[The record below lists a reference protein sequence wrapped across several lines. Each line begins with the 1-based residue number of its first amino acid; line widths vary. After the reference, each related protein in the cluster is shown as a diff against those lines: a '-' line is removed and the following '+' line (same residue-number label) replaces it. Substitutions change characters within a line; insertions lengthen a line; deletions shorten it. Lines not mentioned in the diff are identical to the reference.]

1 MGRLHRCLVR
11 TSLVATLVLGAS
23 AASAA
28 TVEADLATSE
38 MAYASLDY
46 GSALSAAESV
56 LAQRGL
62 GHDVLTRATRVAA
75 LSHAALG
82 HVDQARQLFTVLLQ
96 YDPDFKVDAKLG
108 PRFSEPFA
116 EARGFWQA
124 QGRKPSMDVL
134 AVVQWGETGQ
144 IRVVTVDPLNVVKR
158 VAISYRWSGTR
169 EYKTDNVDA
178 GARNIEVPAN
188 SEKQTRLDY
197 FVRALDSKDNAVFE
211 DGTPEGPKSVSVA
224 APQRSGPAEQK
235 RSIFAS
241 PVFYVVGGALL
252 AGAAAGSY
260 FAFRPTEYT
269 PTTAAR
275 SNFQPICGNDKCN

>member
-1 MGRLHRCLVR
+1 MGRPHRFLVR
-11 TSLVATLVLGAS
+11 TSLVAALILGAS

-28 TVEADLATSE
+28 PAEADLATSE

-46 GSALSAAESV
+46 PSALSAAESV

-82 HVDQARQLFTVLLQ
+82 HGDQARQLFTVLLQ
-96 YDPDFKVDAKLG
+96 YDPEFKVDAKLG
-108 PRFSEPFA
+108 PRFAEPFA

-124 QGRKPSMDVL
+124 QGRKPSMEVQ

-158 VAISYRWSGTR
+158 VAISYRWSGAR
-169 EYKTDNVDA
+169 EYKTENVDA
-178 GARNIEVPAN
+178 GTRSIEVPAN
-188 SEKQTRLDY
+188 TEKQTRLD
-197 FVRALDSKDNAVFE
+197 FHVRALDAKDNAVFE
-211 DGTPEGPKSVSVA
+211 DGTADGPKSVSVS
-224 APQRSGPAEQK
+224 APQRSGPADQK
-235 RSIFAS
+235 KSIFAS
-241 PVFYVVGGALL
+241 PVFYVVGGAIL
-252 AGAAAGSY
+252 AGAAAGSF

-275 SNFQPICGNDKCN
+275 SNFQPICGSSRCN